1 MRGIKAVL
9 LVTVLFVV
17 FHFAFHWTWRETLLA
32 PTVLAVF
39 FLALAVYELVTGKR
53 RLEKMTQ
60 PE

>member
-9 LVTVLFVV
+9 LVTALFVI

-32 PTVLAVF
+32 PAALTVF
-39 FLALAVYELVTGKR
+39 FLILAVYELVTGKR

-60 PE
+60 P